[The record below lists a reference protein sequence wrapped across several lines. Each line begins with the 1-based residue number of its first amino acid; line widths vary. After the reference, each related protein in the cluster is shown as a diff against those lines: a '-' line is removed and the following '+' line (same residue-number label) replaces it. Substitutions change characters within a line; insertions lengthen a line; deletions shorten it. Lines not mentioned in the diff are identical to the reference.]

1 MARRGKRA
9 KTKKKQGFS
18 SFTAFAMGLIVGAA
32 STALYIGVVRDQPM
46 NIGAGI
52 NKILESRQ
60 ADSTQGASESAVSG
74 SEIAAVK
81 NGEYRYDFY
90 EILIEDRDKFVLQN
104 QQTAEPATPS
114 SSTASQTTTATTP
127 PPSTTEPTT
136 AAVKSSGTAYVLQV
150 GSYQVYD
157 DADKLKAQL
166 ALSGIISFIQKATVD
181 GRDYFRVRTG
191 PYENVQNMN
200 KVSQTLAN
208 LGYTPLRYKL
218 SPRG

>member
-1 MARRGKRA
+1 
-9 KTKKKQGFS
+9 
-18 SFTAFAMGLIVGAA
+18 MGLIVGAA
-32 STALYIGVVRDQPM
+32 ATALYIGVVRDQPM

-52 NKILESRQ
+52 NKILENKQ
-60 ADSTQGASESAVSG
+60 AAATRNTGEDAGIE

-90 EILIEDRDKFVLQN
+90 EILIEDRDKFVLQKE
-104 QQTAEPATPS
+104 QKAEPTESGS
-114 SSTASQTTTATTP
+114 SAAPQ
-127 PPSTTEPTT
+127 TT
-136 AAVKSSGTAYVLQV
+136 AAATPAPSSVESQAAAVETSSTAYVLQV
-150 GSYQVYD
+150 GSYQAYD

-166 ALSGIISFIQKATVD
+166 ALNGIISFIQKATVD

-200 KVSQTLAN
+200 KVSQALAN